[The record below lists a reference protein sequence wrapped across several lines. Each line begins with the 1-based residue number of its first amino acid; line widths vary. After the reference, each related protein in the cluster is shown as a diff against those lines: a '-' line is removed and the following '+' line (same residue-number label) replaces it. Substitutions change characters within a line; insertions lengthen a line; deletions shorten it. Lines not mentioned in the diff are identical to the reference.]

1 MILGLLSMCLFVF
14 GYSDKIESVSASS
27 VCIQECEASEA
38 LCYDSCSTSCTPD
51 STDEECN
58 GCIQSCQR
66 SFGSCMRHAIWCNS
80 GGSSYAPSCQIGFAD
95 HCPVINGEVHC
106 EDPSTHAGYYS
117 ICTTIGNQQCVNCP
131 DHSFCQGANGLP
143 PCY

>member
-1 MILGLLSMCLFVF
+1 MFSKNMQAIYSRLMILGLLSMCLFVF

-66 SFGSCMRHAIWCNS
+66 SFGSCMRHAIWCSS
-80 GGSSYAPSCQIGFAD
+80 GGSSYAVSDGDDSGSYSLRQSFTIA
-95 HCPVINGEVHC
+95 
-106 EDPSTHAGYYS
+106 ST
-117 ICTTIGNQQCVNCP
+117 P
-131 DHSFCQGANGLP
+131 GLVMLTF
-143 PCY
+143 